1 MQGCAGELGWERW
14 RHEVGEAAV
23 TSSVSS
29 RMPLREDRKVLST
42 PKPWSSAAAPSSGGR
57 SRRSQALNISVR
69 LTGHRLTLTSL
80 SAAQE
85 GKQKSGYGSR
95 QEKEGTS
102 RA

>member
-1 MQGCAGELGWERW
+1 MVNEHRRPAQSRARGLGWERW
-14 RHEVGEAAV
+14 GHEVGEAAV

-69 LTGHRLTLTSL
+69 LTGHRLSLTRFP
-80 SAAQE
+80 AAQE
-85 GKQKSGYGSR
+85 GEQKSG
-95 QEKEGTS
+95 
-102 RA
+102 